1 MKNIHLFLFFC
12 FLFFV
17 FSTSS
22 LAVGVWKPA
31 SLIQLSIK
39 PDESEGELV
48 LVSGYFVISRGDP
61 NRLFLSKDSYLANT
75 PDHLLVDKVNDSDFL
90 KNCGTRCY
98 AKVIGTYTRKK
109 YGSPEY
115 IGGIIEV
122 EKVIFLNND
131 D

>member
-1 MKNIHLFLFFC
+1 MKNMLLLFVFS
-12 FLFFV
+12 FFV

-39 PDESEGELV
+39 PEEFEGKLV
-48 LVSGYFVISRGDP
+48 LVAGYFVISRGDP
-61 NRLFLSKDSYLANT
+61 NTLYLSKDSYLANT
-75 PDHLLVDKVNDSDFL
+75 PDYLLVDKVNDSDFI
-90 KNCGTRCY
+90 KNCAIGCY
-98 AKVIGTYTRKK
+98 AKIIGTYTRKQ
-109 YGSPEY
+109 YGSPDY
-115 IGGIIEV
+115 IGGIIDV